1 MGNLSCIF
9 HNFLLSSAEQHGAV
23 CHAGAACSGLPR
35 QSCLQRRR
43 DGAVVVPSVDA
54 GAVHHVADQLA
65 PVVVGEHIVAGSTL
79 PRERA
84 GSRAARCA
92 VPVGASWRNRS
103 CGDADHA
110 LVFTLLSTQ
119 KAKCTTKNAFFSKK
133 IVAGL

>member
-43 DGAVVVPSVDA
+43 DGAVVVPSVEI

-65 PVVVGEHIVAGSTL
+65 AVVVGERIVAGGTL

-84 GSRAARCA
+84 GSRAAQR
-92 VPVGASWRNRS
+92 VV
-103 CGDADHA
+103 
-110 LVFTLLSTQ
+110 LVR
-119 KAKCTTKNAFFSKK
+119 A
-133 IVAGL
+133 AG